1 MFDKAWLMLR
11 RKLLAVLG
19 SLLLLLVGTA
29 IGAVWSLQGVLR
41 QLNLVGDQLRHAPL
55 IAHFRWLV
63 LILAVV
69 FIVVINVSIL
79 VLLRAAAMVT
89 RPMDKLIEGT
99 RELGKGRF
107 DHRVRIDQD
116 DEFGEL
122 ARAYNSMAAGLE
134 SNEQRKLEMLGQVAR
149 TLNHEL
155 NNAMSMIELQ
165 LQLLG
170 RQSGGSSGVEKYS
183 RQIREGL
190 ARMAA
195 TVNALKHVRR
205 IVLTDYISG
214 VKMLDLERSVRDT
227 DDAPDDH
234 HATRS
239 HVN

>member
-1 MFDKAWLMLR
+1 MLR

-19 SLLLLLVGTA
+19 SLLVLLVGTA
-29 IGAVWSLQGVLR
+29 IGAVWSLQGILR
-41 QLNLVGDQLRHAPL
+41 ELNLVGDQLRHTPL
-55 IAHFRWLV
+55 IANFRWLV
-63 LILAVV
+63 LILALV
-69 FIVVINVSIL
+69 FIVVINISIL

-107 DHRVRIDQD
+107 DHRVQIDQD

-122 ARAYNSMAAGLE
+122 ARAYNSLAADLE
-134 SNEQRKLEMLGQVAR
+134 AGERKKLEMIGQVAL

-155 NNAMSMIELQ
+155 NNAMSTIELQ

-170 RQSGGSSGVEKYS
+170 RQTNGSGTAEKYS

-195 TVNALKHVRR
+195 TVDALKHVRR

-214 VKMLDLERSVRDT
+214 VKMLDLERSVRET
-227 DDAPDDH
+227 DDVCDDLHVAAP
-234 HATRS
+234 

>member
-1 MFDKAWLMLR
+1 MLR

-19 SLLLLLVGTA
+19 SLLLLLLVGTA
-29 IGAVWSLQGVLR
+29 VGAVWSLQGVLR
-41 QLNLVGDQLRHAPL
+41 QLNELGEQLRDTPL
-55 IAHFRWLV
+55 IANFRWLV
-63 LILAVV
+63 LILALV
-69 FIVVINVSIL
+69 FIVVINVSIV

-107 DHRVRIDQD
+107 DHRVRIEQD

-122 ARAYNSMAAGLE
+122 ARAYNSLAADLE
-134 SNEQRKLEMLGQVAR
+134 TGEQRKLEMIGQVAL

-155 NNAMSMIELQ
+155 NNALSTIELQ

-170 RQSGGSSGVEKYS
+170 RQSNDAKGVEKYS
-183 RQIREGL
+183 RQIRESL

-195 TVNALKHVRR
+195 TVEALKRVRR

-214 VKMLDLERSVRDT
+214 VKMLDLERSVRDN
-227 DDAPDDH
+227 DELASSVSVAGP
-234 HATRS
+234 

>member
-1 MFDKAWLMLR
+1 MLR

-41 QLNLVGDQLRHAPL
+41 QLNMLGDQLRHAPL
-55 IAHFRWLV
+55 IANFRWLV
-63 LILAVV
+63 LILALV
-69 FIVVINVSIL
+69 FIVVINISIL

-89 RPMDKLIEGT
+89 RPMDRLIEGT

-107 DHRVRIDQD
+107 DHRVRIEQN

-122 ARAYNSMAAGLE
+122 ARAYNSLAADLE
-134 SNEQRKLEMLGQVAR
+134 AGERKKLEMIGQVAL

-165 LQLLG
+165 LQLLAK
-170 RQSGGSSGVEKYS
+170 QSNGCSGVEKYS

-190 ARMAA
+190 ARMTA
-195 TVNALKHVRR
+195 TVDALKHVRR

-214 VKMLDLERSVRDT
+214 VKMLDLERSVRET
-227 DDAPDDH
+227 DDTLGDH
-234 HATRS
+234 HVPRA

>member
-1 MFDKAWLMLR
+1 MLR

-29 IGAVWSLQGVLR
+29 VGAVWSLQGVLR
-41 QLNLVGDQLRHAPL
+41 QLNELGEQLRDTPL
-55 IAHFRWLV
+55 IANFRWLV
-63 LILAVV
+63 LILALV
-69 FIVVINVSIL
+69 FIVVINVSIV

-107 DHRVRIDQD
+107 DHRVRIEQD

-122 ARAYNSMAAGLE
+122 ARAYNSLAADLE
-134 SNEQRKLEMLGQVAR
+134 TGEQRKLEMIGQVAL

-155 NNAMSMIELQ
+155 NNALSTIELQ

-170 RQSGGSSGVEKYS
+170 RQSNDAKGVEKYS
-183 RQIREGL
+183 RQIRESL

-195 TVNALKHVRR
+195 TVEALKRVRR

-214 VKMLDLERSVRDT
+214 VKMLDLERSVRDN
-227 DDAPDDH
+227 DELASSVSVAGP
-234 HATRS
+234 

>member
-1 MFDKAWLMLR
+1 MLR
-11 RKLLAVLG
+11 RKLLGVLG

-29 IGAVWSLQGVLR
+29 VGAVWSLQGILR

-55 IAHFRWLV
+55 IANFRWLV
-63 LILAVV
+63 LILALV
-69 FIVVINVSIL
+69 FIVVINISIL

-89 RPMDKLIEGT
+89 RPMDQLIEGT

-107 DHRVRIDQD
+107 DHRVQIEQD

-122 ARAYNSMAAGLE
+122 ARAYNCVAADLE
-134 SNEQRKLEMLGQVAR
+134 AGERKKLDMIGQVAL

-155 NNAMSMIELQ
+155 NNAMSTIELQ

-170 RQSGGSSGVEKYS
+170 KQSNGSNGVEKYS

-195 TVNALKHVRR
+195 TVDALKHVRR

-214 VKMLDLERSVRDT
+214 VKMLDLERSVRET
-227 DDAPDDH
+227 DDLCDDLHAAAP
-234 HATRS
+234 